1 MKTIILLIT
10 IHASL
15 ITFHSSAQGVSNSIL
30 DSGYKVLRINKKYD
44 EVKQYLVK
52 IDKKDLW
59 DTAKSRGIGGQFTSG
74 WTVNLKKA
82 GMETFF
88 GLKVD
93 RIEVYFNGELDKNDK
108 PYDTDIFCFTIYCV
122 KPSNE
127 KDADVFRAKMFDYYG
142 TAEIMFSEDHKTLI
156 HNTWFTTIT
165 MFTAI
170 YGVEYFTNKK
180 LKYYEMHFE
189 QGYGG

>member
-1 MKTIILLIT
+1 MKTILALI
-10 IHASL
+10 IFNSSL
-15 ITFHSSAQGVSNSIL
+15 ITLQCSAQGVSKSIL

-108 PYDTDIFCFTIYCV
+108 PYDTDIFCFPIALEMLV
-122 KPSNE
+122 VRVFFQALEHVPNPQPSY
-127 KDADVFRAKMFDYYG
+127 KVSQSDDVIASCK
-142 TAEIMFSEDHKTLI
+142 SHK
-156 HNTWFTTIT
+156 
-165 MFTAI
+165 
-170 YGVEYFTNKK
+170 
-180 LKYYEMHFE
+180 
-189 QGYGG
+189 